1 MQLDRNKETKK
12 SIETLAGSLYSINKF
27 IKESRTELDV
37 YKNLLKSNK
46 DKESF
51 DILTEVKKQLDEQ
64 DIKIE
69 EV

>member
-1 MQLDRNKETKK
+1 LNKETKK
-12 SIETLAGSLYSINKF
+12 SIESLAGSLFSINKF

-51 DILTEVKKQLDEQ
+51 DILTELKKQLDEQ